1 MSGRCLWSVWN
12 STSSK
17 LRRSNISQ
25 HFAHIA
31 KCSFSSSG
39 SCSYSSSVIRDI
51 QLVPKRR
58 PKSRMIKRLC
68 PNGLR
73 SAVSVEGAWKNVFP
87 SRAALVLGAWPRVRR
102 HVTRSDFASRSVHE
116 QKKWPPQKGTA
127 TLVLGSELF
136 VQETLAC
143 PVPNMGRLFKKCF
156 KGLRIHSLTGG
167 PQVANCDP
175 P

>member
-31 KCSFSSSG
+31 KCSFSSGG

-73 SAVSVEGAWKNVFP
+73 SAVSVKGAWKNAFP

-102 HVTRSDFASRSVHE
+102 HVTRSDFASGSVHE
-116 QKKWPPQKGTA
+116 QKKWPPQKERPLSCWET
-127 TLVLGSELF
+127 LF
-136 VQETLAC
+136 VQEKSAC
-143 PVPNMGRLFKKCF
+143 LVPNMGRLFKKCY
-156 KGLRIHSLTGG
+156 KRLRIHSLTAG
-167 PQVANCDP
+167 P
-175 P
+175 